1 VSFQDAAAA
10 SAQTV
15 TGPPRS
21 ASCTTWHRLCFSH
34 GVADGAHPERRRKW
48 DGTSKDRLRE
58 LERKWRERRIEIIRE
73 QHHAE
78 RTKTIHSKPNN

>member
-1 VSFQDAAAA
+1 
-10 SAQTV
+10 
-15 TGPPRS
+15 
-21 ASCTTWHRLCFSH
+21 
-34 GVADGAHPERRRKW
+34 VADGAHPERRRKW